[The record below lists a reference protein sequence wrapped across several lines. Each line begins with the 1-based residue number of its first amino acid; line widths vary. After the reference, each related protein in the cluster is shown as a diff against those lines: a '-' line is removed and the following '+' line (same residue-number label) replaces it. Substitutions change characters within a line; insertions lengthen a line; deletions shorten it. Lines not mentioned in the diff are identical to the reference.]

1 MPVPIA
7 VTHPKGAGLVAA
19 KTAELPTE
27 GPFARMAR
35 LKQEQEA
42 QGQAPAAQQAAAAP
56 AAAVPAAPDAQP
68 QGAGGADGSANGS
81 GAAASISVQH
91 LDFSYPGLDGRP
103 IPGQAPLITDLSLQL
118 APGSRC
124 LLIGANGA
132 GKTTLLKI
140 LGGKHMVAREAVSV
154 LGLSPFHD
162 TSLTTCGDLAY
173 VGGNWTRDIAFA
185 GTSIPLTGDFP
196 ASRMIDSVP
205 GIDPARKER
214 LLKVLDIDPSWR
226 MHQVS
231 DGQRR
236 RVQICV
242 GLLRPFKVL
251 LLDEITVDLDV
262 LGRADLMAFLADEC
276 AARGASVIYATHIFD
291 GLEAWPSHVAYVARG
306 RLQFLRP
313 AAELPHLAE
322 GRLLEMVAAL
332 LREERD
338 ALTKA
343 GLVRELTYDP
353 AREGE
358 VGAFSYAFN
367 NGWVPGTLVT
377 SLANSSNA
385 VMRC

>member
-1 MPVPIA
+1 MPVPISI
-7 VTHPKGAGLVAA
+7 THPKGAGLQAA
-19 KTAELPTE
+19 KAAELPTE
-27 GPFARMAR
+27 GPFARLAR
-35 LKQEQEA
+35 QKQEQE
-42 QGQAPAAQQAAAAP
+42 QHGQQQQQQQAA
-56 AAAVPAAPDAQP
+56 P
-68 QGAGGADGSANGS
+68 QNGSATGTQP
-81 GAAASISVQH
+81 GATASAEQQQHGQSNSVPPSVFVQH

-103 IPGQAPLITDLSLQL
+103 IRGQPPLITDMNLSL

-140 LGGKHMVAREAVSV
+140 LGGKHMVARECVNV
-154 LGLSPFHD
+154 LGRPPFHD
-162 TSLTTCGDLAY
+162 TALTSCADLSY

-185 GTSIPLTGDFP
+185 GMAIPLTGDFP
-196 ASRMIDSVP
+196 ASRMIDSVQ
-205 GIDPARKER
+205 GVDPSRKER
-214 LLKVLDIDPSWR
+214 LIKVLDIDPTWR

-262 LGRADLMAFLADEC
+262 LGRADLMAFLAEEC
-276 AARGASVIYATHIFD
+276 STRGATIIYATHIFD
-291 GLEAWPSHVAYVARG
+291 GLESWPTHVAYVARG
-306 RLQFLRP
+306 RLQFLTP
-313 AAELPHLAE
+313 AADIPHLKD
-322 GRLLEMVAAL
+322 GRLMEMVAAL

-338 ALTKA
+338 ALRKA
-343 GLVRELTYDP
+343 GMERPVEYDQ

-367 NGWVPGTLVT
+367 NGWVPGTLTT